1 MKLIRIGEKL
11 INRNKIEQKIDSML
25 DMRVQGF
32 SQTEVAK
39 VYATDRAFISRLESL
54 GEIRKGGKVAIV
66 AFPISNAEE
75 ILQLANKEGIDFSV
89 LFSETERWEFV
100 RSRTGAQLLNDVMA
114 IVAKLRENDVVIVAA
129 SDMRIRSA
137 EALLDKQVVGISIGE
152 SPIEEDKYLDPQLI
166 ADVMQSIKGLG

>member
-39 VYATDRAFISRLESL
+39 VYATDRAFVSRLESL

-75 ILQLANKEGIDFSV
+75 ILQLANKEGIDF
-89 LFSETERWEFV
+89 F
-100 RSRTGAQLLNDVMA
+100 RSLQRDRAMGICEKQDRGAA
-114 IVAKLRENDVVIVAA
+114 
-129 SDMRIRSA
+129 
-137 EALLDKQVVGISIGE
+137 
-152 SPIEEDKYLDPQLI
+152 PQ
-166 ADVMQSIKGLG
+166 

>member
-11 INRNKIEQKIDSML
+11 INRKKIGQQIDAML

-32 SQTEVAK
+32 SQAEVAK
-39 VYATDRAFISRLESL
+39 VYTTDRAFISRLESL
-54 GEIRKGGKVAIV
+54 GEIRKGGKVALV
-66 AFPISNAEE
+66 AFPISNSEE
-75 ILQLANKEGIDFSV
+75 ILSLANKNGIDFSV
-89 LFSETERWEFV
+89 IFSEKERWAFV
-100 RSRTGAQLLNDVMA
+100 KSRTGTQLLNDVMA

-137 EALLDKQVVGISIGE
+137 EALLDKHVVGIPIGE

-166 ADVMQSIKGLG
+166 AAVMSNIKGLS

>member
-1 MKLIRIGEKL
+1 MKLIRIGDKL
-11 INRNKIEQKIDSML
+11 INRNKIVQQIISML

-39 VYATDRAFISRLESL
+39 AYATDRAFVSRLESL

-75 ILQLANKEGIDFSV
+75 IIALANKEGIDFSV
-89 LFSETERWEFV
+89 IFSEQERWAFV
-100 RSRTGAQLLNDVMA
+100 RARTGVQLLNDVMA

-137 EALLDKQVVGISIGE
+137 EALLDKHVVGISIGE
-152 SPIEEDKYLDPQLI
+152 SPIEEDKYLDPKII
-166 ADVMQSIKGLG
+166 ADVMHSIKGLS